1 MCSEGFVKLAR
12 GPVLL
17 AALAMPAFA
26 DSNSN
31 QGNLRN
37 MLKSVNSHGIDASFN
52 SAGAIDL
59 DNAFFKSLGSNGR
72 TCSTCHEPS
81 EGWTITPKGVQ
92 ARFEKTQ
99 GQHPLFRLNDGANS
113 PNASVSTVEE
123 RRNAYSMLL
132 RKANLRVG
140 IGIPAGAE
148 FKLIEVDD
156 PYGHASATEL
166 SLFRRPLPS
175 TNLKF
180 LSSVMWDG
188 RETTL
193 MPGSGYC
200 IFGTSTCYA
209 SVSFDLSTQANN
221 ATQGHAEALETLT
234 AQQRK
239 EIMTFESGL
248 FTAQIHSTEAGNLIT
263 HGGRGGPMQL
273 SKQDY
278 YFGINDTVAGD
289 YRTRASFNPKV
300 MSLYD
305 AWNRFNPAGP
315 SQADELENSG
325 GSDSARAA
333 VARGQALF
341 NSKPIRISNVKGLND
356 DTNMSTI
363 AGTCTTCH
371 NAPNSGNHSVPMALD
386 IGISDES
393 RRTSD
398 MPLYTLQNN
407 VTGETIKTTDPGR
420 ALITGKWKDV
430 GRFKGPVLRSVASRP
445 PYFHDG
451 SAPDLNAVVDFYN
464 DRFGIGLTELEKAD
478 LVAFLAAL

>member
-1 MCSEGFVKLAR
+1 MLNKYFAELVLPSVMSVMLATLTLPGF
-12 GPVLL
+12 
-17 AALAMPAFA
+17 AAG
-26 DSNSN
+26 

-52 SAGAIDL
+52 TAGAIDL
-59 DNAFFKSLGSNGR
+59 DNAFFRSLGSNGR
-72 TCSTCHEPS
+72 TCSTCHEPAQ
-81 EGWTITPKGVQ
+81 GWTITPQGVKE
-92 ARFEKTQ
+92 RFEKTQ
-99 GQHPLFRLNDGANS
+99 GLHALFRLNDGANS
-113 PNASVSTVEE
+113 PNAAVSTVEE
-123 RRNAYSMLL
+123 RRKAYSMLL
-132 RKANLRVG
+132 SKANLRVG
-140 IGIPAGAE
+140 IGIPADAE
-148 FKLIEVDD
+148 FKLVEADD
-156 PYGHASATEL
+156 PYGHATASEL

-193 MPGSGYC
+193 MPGSSYC

-221 ATQGHAEALETLT
+221 ATVGHAEALQTLT
-234 AQQRK
+234 PEQRR

-248 FTAQIHSTEAGNLIT
+248 FTAQIHDTDAGNLIT
-263 HGGRGGPMQL
+263 EGGRGGPMQL

-278 YFGINDTVAGD
+278 YFGINDTLAGD
-289 YRTRASFNPKV
+289 YRTRASFNPKA

-305 AWNRFNPAGP
+305 AWTRFNSAG
-315 SQADELENSG
+315 SSEEDEQEKSSG
-325 GSDSARAA
+325 SHSARAA
-333 VARGQALF
+333 IARGQALF
-341 NSKPIRISNVKGLND
+341 NTKPIRITNVRGLND
-356 DTNMSTI
+356 DLNMGVI

-371 NAPNSGNHSVPMALD
+371 NAPNAGNHSVPMALD

-393 RRTSD
+393 RRTPD

-420 ALITGKWKDV
+420 ALITGKWKDI

-451 SAPDLNAVVDFYN
+451 SAVDLNAVVDYYN
-464 DRFGIGLTELEKAD
+464 NRFEMGLTELEKAD

>member
-1 MCSEGFVKLAR
+1 MCSEGFVKLAL

-17 AALAMPAFA
+17 AALAMPAIA

-37 MLKSVNSHGIDASFN
+37 MLNSVNSHGIDASFN
-52 SAGAIDL
+52 TAGAIDL

-92 ARFEKTQ
+92 ARFEKTR

-148 FKLIEVDD
+148 FKLIEADD

-166 SLFRRPLPS
+166 SLFRRPLPT

-193 MPGSGYC
+193 MPGSDYC

-209 SVSFDLSTQANN
+209 SVSFDLSTQASH
-221 ATQGHAEALETLT
+221 ATQGHAEALEMLT
-234 AQQRK
+234 PQQRN

-248 FTAQIHSTEAGNLIT
+248 FTAQIHSTEAGNLKT
-263 HGGRGGPMQL
+263 HGGRGGPMRL

-278 YFGINDTVAGD
+278 YFGINDTVDGD
-289 YRTRASFNPKV
+289 YRTRQEF
-300 MSLYD
+300 
-305 AWNRFNPAGP
+305 
-315 SQADELENSG
+315 
-325 GSDSARAA
+325 
-333 VARGQALF
+333 
-341 NSKPIRISNVKGLND
+341 
-356 DTNMSTI
+356 
-363 AGTCTTCH
+363 
-371 NAPNSGNHSVPMALD
+371 
-386 IGISDES
+386 
-393 RRTSD
+393 
-398 MPLYTLQNN
+398 
-407 VTGETIKTTDPGR
+407 
-420 ALITGKWKDV
+420 
-430 GRFKGPVLRSVASRP
+430 
-445 PYFHDG
+445 
-451 SAPDLNAVVDFYN
+451 
-464 DRFGIGLTELEKAD
+464 
-478 LVAFLAAL
+478 